1 VVPTIKASTGAT
13 HHTASAYHA
22 AIDVADRDFGEVGV
36 SLDAVVHGVVLQ
48 ISGRDDGWT
57 GHATSTCEDAAPIR
71 GDRRRVGA
79 LRDGGADEEM
89 AARSATLEPTA
100 MQMLPSLQRSLRIL
114 APQRA
119 RTGGPV
125 EATLARVIATFD
137 ELGVRWCLIGAHA
150 VGEYT
155 EPRATERVDLLVDDR
170 RMPKLLSLLGD
181 RLGPLDVD
189 DIGAAVRLRAL
200 QIDLVRASANS
211 VFRTALAEATTI
223 DAWRIPTRE
232 ALLVMKFMAA
242 TSPFRGLDRRR
253 QDILDLVR
261 LYRAIDPD
269 DLDRAMISR
278 LAGMM
283 YGGADAELAEL
294 FGRIDRDEPIS
305 L

>member
-1 VVPTIKASTGAT
+1 M
-13 HHTASAYHA
+13 
-22 AIDVADRDFGEVGV
+22 
-36 SLDAVVHGVVLQ
+36 Q
-48 ISGRDDGWT
+48 I
-57 GHATSTCEDAAPIR
+57 
-71 GDRRRVGA
+71 
-79 LRDGGADEEM
+79 
-89 AARSATLEPTA
+89 
-100 MQMLPSLQRSLRIL
+100 LPSLQRSLRIL

-150 VGEYT
+150 IGEYT
-155 EPRATERVDLLVDDR
+155 EPRATEDVDLLVDDR

-253 QDILDLVR
+253 QDIIDLVR

-269 DLDRAMISR
+269 DLDRPTISR

-283 YGGADAELAEL
+283 YGGADAELSEL
-294 FGRIDRDEPIS
+294 LGRIDRDEPIS